1 MKTKNSITLFEK
13 SKKHIAGGVNSPVRA
28 FKSVGGSPI
37 FFRKSRGC
45 YLYDEDGNKYLDFVG
60 SWGPMILGHSNKKIA
75 DAIKKQSSKGI
86 SFGAPTKNELD
97 IAKLIKSYIP
107 SIEKLRMVNSGT
119 EATMSCIRL
128 ARGTT
133 KRNTIIKFIGC
144 YHGHVDSL
152 LVKAGSG
159 LATLGVPDSPGIPE
173 ELSKLTITIPY
184 NDIDALKEAFKRY
197 SNDIAAVIVE
207 PIAGNM
213 GFIEP
218 AKEFLHELRK
228 VCTENNSILIFDEVM
243 TGFRVSRGG
252 AQELFNIKPD
262 LTALGK
268 IVGGGLPVGVYGGK
282 KEIMDNIAP
291 DGPVYQAGTLSGN
304 PIAVSAGTALLKQL
318 KNKKIYEKLEKN
330 SEIFLQTIK
339 NYCDDKK
346 IPFSFNVR
354 GGMFGF
360 FFSKQLPKNFHE
372 VENSNIELF
381 NKFFR
386 GMLEEN
392 IYLPPSAYE
401 SCFISTEHDEDKLLK
416 AAKIAIKVLDKINN
430 EI

>member
-1 MKTKNSITLFEK
+1 MKTKNSDKLFEK
-13 SKKHIAGGVNSPVRA
+13 SKNHIAGGVNSPVRA

-60 SWGPMILGHSNKKIA
+60 SWGPMILGHSNKQITE
-75 DAIKKQSSKGI
+75 AIKKQSSKGI
-86 SFGAPTKNELD
+86 SFGAPTKNELE
-97 IAKLIKSYIP
+97 IAKLIKSYVP

-133 KRNTIIKFIGC
+133 NRNIIIKFIGC

-173 ELSKLTITIPY
+173 ELSRLTITIPY
-184 NDIDALKEAFKRY
+184 NDNDAVKDVFNKHAK
-197 SNDIAAVIVE
+197 DIAAVIVE

-213 GFIEP
+213 GFIQP
-218 AKEFLHELRK
+218 GKDFLQNLRQ
-228 VCTENNSILIFDEVM
+228 VCTENKSILIFDEVM
-243 TGFRVSRGG
+243 TGFRVARGG
-252 AQELFNIKPD
+252 AQELFNINPD

-291 DGPVYQAGTLSGN
+291 DGPIYQAGTLSGN
-304 PIAVSAGTALLKQL
+304 PIAVSAGTALLRQL
-318 KNKKIYEKLEKN
+318 KDQKIYGKLEKN
-330 SEIFLQTIK
+330 AKIFLKIIK
-339 NYCDDKK
+339 DYCDQNK
-346 IPFSFNVR
+346 IPFSFSVR

-360 FFSKQLPKNFHE
+360 FFSKNLPQNFDE
-372 VENSNIELF
+372 VEKTDIEF
-381 NKFFR
+381 FKKFFR

-401 SCFISTEHDEDKLLK
+401 SCFISTEHNEDKLVK
-416 AAKIAIKVLDKINN
+416 AAKTAIKVLDKIKK
-430 EI
+430 

>member
-1 MKTKNSITLFEK
+1 MKTKNSEKLFEK
-13 SKKHIAGGVNSPVRA
+13 SKNHIAGGVNSPVRA

-60 SWGPMILGHSNKKIA
+60 SWGPMILGHSNKKIT

-86 SFGAPTKNELD
+86 SFGAPTKNELE

-133 KRNTIIKFIGC
+133 KRNIIIKFIGC

-173 ELSKLTITIPY
+173 ELSKLTITVPF
-184 NDIDALKEAFKRY
+184 NDKNALKEAFKKHAQ
-197 SNDIAAVIVE
+197 DIAAVIVE

-218 AKEFLHELRK
+218 TKSFLKELRQI
-228 VCTENNSILIFDEVM
+228 CTKNNSILIFDEVM
-243 TGFRVSRGG
+243 TGFRVARGG
-252 AQELFNIKPD
+252 AQELFDIKPD

-282 KEIMDNIAP
+282 QEIMDNIAP
-291 DGPVYQAGTLSGN
+291 DGPIYQAGTLSGN
-304 PIAVSAGTALLKQL
+304 PIAVSAGTALLTQL
-318 KNKKIYEKLEKN
+318 KDKKIYDKLEKN
-330 SEIFLQTIK
+330 ARVFLQIIK
-339 NYCDDKK
+339 DHCDFRG

-360 FFSKQLPKNFHE
+360 FFSKRLPKNFHD
-372 VENSNIELF
+372 VENSDIELF
-381 NKFFR
+381 KKFFR
-386 GMLEEN
+386 GMLKEN

-401 SCFISTEHDEDKLLK
+401 SCFISTEHNEDKLVK
-416 AAKIAIKVLDKINN
+416 AAKTAIEVLDKINN
-430 EI
+430 EV

>member
-1 MKTKNSITLFEK
+1 MKTKNSQELFEK

-37 FFRKSRGC
+37 FFKKSRGC

-60 SWGPMILGHSNKKIA
+60 SWGPMVLGHSNKNIIN
-75 DAIKKQSSKGI
+75 AIKNQASKGI
-86 SFGAPTKNELD
+86 SFGAPTKNELER
-97 IAKLIKSYIP
+97 AKIIKSYLP

-133 KRNTIIKFIGC
+133 NRKKIIKFIGC

-173 ELSKLTITIPY
+173 ELSELTITLPY
-184 NDIDALKEAFKRY
+184 NDIDSLKDAFSKF
-197 SNDIAAVIVE
+197 SDDIAAVIIE

-218 AKEFLHELRK
+218 EKKFLEHLRDICSK
-228 VCTENNSILIFDEVM
+228 NETILIFDEVM
-243 TGFRVSRGG
+243 TGFRVARGG
-252 AQELFNIKPD
+252 VQELFDITPD

-282 KEIMDNIAP
+282 AEIMNNISP

-318 KNKKIYEKLEKN
+318 SNKNIYANMENNAK
-330 SEIFLQTIK
+330 IFLETVNQAAK
-339 NYCDDKK
+339 RLD
-346 IPFSFNVR
+346 IPFSYNAR

-360 FFSKQLPKNFHE
+360 FFSDELPRNFDD
-372 VENSNIELF
+372 VQNSNIEF
-381 NKFFR
+381 FSKFFR
-386 GMLEEN
+386 KMLDKN

-401 SCFISTEHDEDKLLK
+401 SCFISTEHDEEKMLK
-416 AAKIAIKVLDKINN
+416 AARIAELSLEEIKN

>member
-1 MKTKNSITLFEK
+1 MKTKNSEKLFEK
-13 SKKHIAGGVNSPVRA
+13 SKNHIAGGVNSPVRA

-60 SWGPMILGHSNKKIA
+60 SWGPMILGHSNKKIT

-86 SFGAPTKNELD
+86 SFGAPTKNELE
-97 IAKLIKSYIP
+97 IAQLIKSYIP

-133 KRNTIIKFIGC
+133 KRNIIIKFIGC

-173 ELSKLTITIPY
+173 ELSKLTITIPF
-184 NDIDALKEAFKRY
+184 NDKNALKEAFKKHAQ
-197 SNDIAAVIVE
+197 DIAAVIVE

-218 AKEFLHELRK
+218 TKSFLKELRQI
-228 VCTENNSILIFDEVM
+228 CTKNNSILIFDEVM
-243 TGFRVSRGG
+243 TGFRVARGG
-252 AQELFNIKPD
+252 AQELFDIKPD

-291 DGPVYQAGTLSGN
+291 DGPIYQAGTLSGN
-304 PIAVSAGTALLKQL
+304 PIAVSAGTALLTQL
-318 KNKKIYEKLEKN
+318 KDKKIYDKLEKN
-330 SEIFLQTIK
+330 ARVFLQIIK
-339 NYCDDKK
+339 DHCDFRG

-360 FFSKQLPKNFHE
+360 FFSKRLPKNFHD
-372 VENSNIELF
+372 VENSDIELF
-381 NKFFR
+381 KKFFR
-386 GMLEEN
+386 GMLKEN

-401 SCFISTEHDEDKLLK
+401 SCFISTEHNEDKLVK
-416 AAKIAIKVLDKINN
+416 AAKTAIEVLGKTNN
-430 EI
+430 EV